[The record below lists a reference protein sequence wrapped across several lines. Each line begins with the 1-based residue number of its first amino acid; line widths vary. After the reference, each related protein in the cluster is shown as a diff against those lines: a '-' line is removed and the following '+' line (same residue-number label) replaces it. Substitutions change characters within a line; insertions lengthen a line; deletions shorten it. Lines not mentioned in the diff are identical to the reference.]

1 MNFDCHAFKL
11 HLWTTNDAWTM
22 GFSSI
27 LVSCFFVFSLI
38 RGLKVFCSD
47 SWFFEGEGFWAG
59 FKVDLVI
66 DGVSW
71 KWDVCFRF
79 YYRVSRDGY
88 IWNFE
93 TIDFSLKFLLS
104 LFFLLIKFEN
114 FAKLQSLIYLLYFF
128 GKFLRFVSFHSTIS
142 DYILHK
148 YFPLYR
154 PSILFDQWKSTA
166 RLIHAIQPAT
176 TCNR

>member
-1 MNFDCHAFKL
+1 MHGRKERSSFEIGENWESNEVVSGSSFSPDRVNFDCHAFKL
-11 HLWTTNDAWTM
+11 HLWTTNDAWTI

-38 RGLKVFCSD
+38 RGLKVFYSD

-104 LFFLLIKFEN
+104 LFFFLIKFEN
-114 FAKLQSLIYLLYFF
+114 FAKFNLFIIFFWKISSFRFISFNDFRLYF
-128 GKFLRFVSFHSTIS
+128 
-142 DYILHK
+142 
-148 YFPLYR
+148 
-154 PSILFDQWKSTA
+154 A
-166 RLIHAIQPAT
+166 
-176 TCNR
+176 

>member
-1 MNFDCHAFKL
+1 
-11 HLWTTNDAWTM
+11 M

-114 FAKLQSLIYLLYFF
+114 FGKLQSLIYLLYFF
-128 GKFLRFVSFHSTIS
+128 WKKKFRFVSFHFIQRFPIIFCINIS
-142 DYILHK
+142 RCIGQVYCLINERVLHVWFMLFNQPLLVIDNICLDILV
-148 YFPLYR
+148 
-154 PSILFDQWKSTA
+154 T
-166 RLIHAIQPAT
+166 
-176 TCNR
+176 